1 MLTKAFE
8 TGWDGEPHSRRR
20 SRRYCATTR
29 HIASPIIRA
38 KHGIVML
45 IATRFACFCS
55 ALAAV
60 LTLVLASEV
69 HAQEAPP
76 RVTVA
81 PPLASRVAQ
90 WDEFTG
96 RFEAMERVEVRARV
110 SGYIDQVH
118 FRDGSTVRQG
128 DLLFTIDQ
136 RPFRLAVDSAKADVA
151 RTQAQ
156 IVLDEAD
163 YARAQELVKTAAT
176 PVSTLDQRRANL
188 DIARAQE
195 LSAEAALR
203 TAQLNLE
210 WSEVRAPISG
220 RASDRRV
227 DAGNLVTGGQSG
239 STMLTTIVRLDPI
252 YFVFDGSEADY
263 LRYQRLNAEGDRGSS
278 RDTPNPVRVQ
288 LADEKDWP
296 HRGVMN
302 FVDNEINA
310 RAGTIRGRA
319 IFDNKDLF
327 LTPGTF
333 GRMRLYGGPLDALL
347 IPDAAVQSDQ
357 ANKVVLTVGGDGK
370 IVAKPVT
377 LGGLARGLRI
387 VASGLTPDDRVV
399 IGGLANPF
407 VRAGVA
413 VTAEQTEI
421 HATNSQLAADQ

>member
-1 MLTKAFE
+1 
-8 TGWDGEPHSRRR
+8 
-20 SRRYCATTR
+20 
-29 HIASPIIRA
+29 
-38 KHGIVML
+38 ML

-263 LRYQRLNAEGDRGSS
+263 LRYSRLNAEGDRGSS
-278 RDTPNPVRVQ
+278 RETPNPVRVQ

-302 FVDNEINA
+302 FVDNRLNS
-310 RAGTIRGRA
+310 RSGTIRGRA
-319 IFDNKDLF
+319 VFSNEDMF

-333 GRMRLYGGPLDALL
+333 GRARVFGGDIDALM
-347 IPDAAVQSDQ
+347 IPDQAVSSDQ
-357 ANKVVLTVGGDGK
+357 ASKVVMTLGPDNK
-370 IVAKPVT
+370 IVPKPVI
-377 LGGLARGLRI
+377 LGPMAEGLRVI
-387 VASGLTPDDRVV
+387 TSGLSASDQVV
-399 IGGLANPF
+399 ISGIANPF
-407 VRAGVA
+407 VRPGA
-413 VTAEQTEI
+413 VVDPAPGEIKTAVK
-421 HATNSQLAADQ
+421 

>member
-1 MLTKAFE
+1 MPL
-8 TGWDGEPHSRRR
+8 
-20 SRRYCATTR
+20 
-29 HIASPIIRA
+29 
-38 KHGIVML
+38 
-45 IATRFACFCS
+45 ATRLTCARLALS
-55 ALAAV
+55 AVLMLAA
-60 LTLVLASEV
+60 ANAA
-69 HAQEAPP
+69 HAQNAQPQ
-76 RVTVA
+76 VTVA

-96 RFEAMERVEVRARV
+96 RFEAMERVEVRPRV

-118 FRDGSTVRQG
+118 FRDGSTVKQG

-136 RPFRLAVDSAKADVA
+136 RPFQIAVASTQADVVRA
-151 RTQAQ
+151 QAQ
-156 IVLDEAD
+156 IVFDQAE
-163 YARAQELVKTAAT
+163 YERAVNLVKTAAT
-176 PVSTLDQRRANL
+176 PVSTLDQRKANL

-195 LSAEAALR
+195 MASEAALH

-220 RASDRRV
+220 RVSDRRV
-227 DAGNLVTGGQSG
+227 DAGNLVAGGQNG
-239 STMLTTIVRLDPI
+239 STLLTTIVRLDPI

-263 LRYQRLNAEGDRGSS
+263 IRYSRLSVEGDRGSS

-296 HRGVMN
+296 HQGVMN

-310 RAGTIRGRA
+310 HSGTIRGRA

-347 IPDAAVQSDQ
+347 IPDASIVSDQ
-357 ANKVVLTVGGDGK
+357 ASKVVLCVGEDGK
-370 IVAKPVT
+370 VVGKPVT
-377 LGGLARGLRI
+377 LGGMARGLRV
-387 VASGLTPDDRVV
+387 VASGLTPSDRVV

-407 VRAGVA
+407 VRPGVA
-413 VTAEQTEI
+413 VMARQGEI
-421 HATNSQLAADQ
+421 LPSGNQLAVGE